1 MSNEAQ
7 AITKKRVV
15 FRLPNEDAV
24 TIRRDVAYR
33 QSETGALTLDIY
45 YPPDFSSGSRVPAV
59 IFVSG
64 YSDPG
69 FQKMLGCKLKE
80 MESYI
85 SWGKLTATSDL
96 VAITY
101 SAVDPV
107 ADTGALLDFVRQNA
121 THLGIDHERI
131 GIWACS
137 GNAPN
142 ALSILM
148 KQAPDHLKFA
158 VLLYPYLLDIDGYT
172 GTAESAKL
180 FGFVNPCE
188 GQSIEDL
195 QSHTP
200 LFIIRAGCDAMPRLN
215 ETMDRFLSRALSSN
229 FPIRFT
235 NHPTAPHG
243 FDILD
248 DSKAT
253 HEIIDSILAFMR
265 FQLLGH

>member
-1 MSNEAQ
+1 M
-7 AITKKRVV
+7 
-15 FRLPNEDAV
+15 
-24 TIRRDVAYR
+24 
-33 QSETGALTLDIY
+33 DIY

-85 SWGKLTATSDL
+85 SWGKLTAASDL

-107 ADTGALLDFVRQNA
+107 ADVGALLDFVRQNA
-121 THLGIDHERI
+121 PTLGIDQDRI

-148 KQAPDHLKFA
+148 KQGRDHMKFA
-158 VLLYPYLLDIDGYT
+158 VLLYPYLLGLDGHT
-172 GTAESAKL
+172 GTAESAKR
-180 FGFVNPCE
+180 FGFINPCE
-188 GQSIEDL
+188 GKSIEDL
-195 QSHTP
+195 PPNTP
-200 LFIIRAGCDAMPRLN
+200 LFIVRAGRDEMPQLN

-229 FPIRFT
+229 LPIRFT

-253 HEIIDSILAFMR
+253 HEIIDRILTFMR
-265 FQLLGH
+265 FQLLG